1 MDQFESIVKNVT
13 NGTGTIDVSECANQL
28 RDGEIEVGMSN
39 YYLWQDGKTH
49 LLPEDFSL
57 DPSISPLLL
66 WQQWHRGFT
75 YIGGR
80 TISPLR
86 EVPPKDY
93 PASSRTFKRMRVF
106 CRAVDSVI
114 STTGKESIAMLNR
127 MYAENAELLKEK
139 GILLSSATPCGRKRT
154 RGGELSWNYFAERFE
169 HRRRLLSKAARNGVS
184 LAQVVAEEKEST
196 TARKKREREA
206 RKKTRDESIAE
217 QGRGDLSRLPAG
229 NTDEVLPRGMFDV
242 TTRGRA
248 DRLFR

>member
-1 MDQFESIVKNVT
+1 MTLN
-13 NGTGTIDVSECANQL
+13 NH
-28 RDGEIEVGMSN
+28 
-39 YYLWQDGKTH
+39 YLWQDGKTH

-86 EVPPKDY
+86 EVPPKDC

-106 CRAVDSVI
+106 CKAIDSVI
-114 STTGKESIAMLNR
+114 ATTGKESIATLNG
-127 MYAENAELLKEK
+127 MYAEKAELLKEK
-139 GILLSSATPCGRKRT
+139 GVLLSSSTPSGRKRT

-169 HRRRLLSKAARNGVS
+169 DRRRLVNKAARNGVS
-184 LAQVVAEEKEST
+184 LAQVVGEEKEST
-196 TARKKREREA
+196 NARKKREREA
-206 RKKTRDESIAE
+206 RKKARVESIVV
-217 QGRGDLSRLPAG
+217 QDRGDLSRLPAG
-229 NTDEVLPRGMFDV
+229 NNDTVLPRGMFDA

-248 DRLFR
+248 DRLFG